1 MGGILNKLKSDESLM
16 LAYQRGDSTA
26 FEVLYMRHKDALFGF
41 LYRSCLRH
49 SIAEELAHDA
59 WTSIIR
65 RVASYQA
72 TAAFKT
78 YLFQVAHNKLIDYWR
93 RNQNAA
99 LSIEFDERILPN
111 NTETP
116 LHCPE
121 SQQLRVELRAA
132 IENLP
137 VDQRN
142 TMLLREQGFSQ
153 EDIAAITGTER
164 ETVKSRLRYA
174 TQHLRDNM
182 GVTQ

>member
-26 FEVLYMRHKDALFGF
+26 FEVLYRRHKDALFGF
-41 LYRSCLRH
+41 LYRSCPQH

-93 RNQNAA
+93 RNKNAA
-99 LSIEFDERILPN
+99 LGVEFDEGIVLN
-111 NTETP
+111 NTGTQHGAEA
-116 LHCPE
+116 
-121 SQQLRVELRAA
+121 QQLRLELRAA

-137 VDQRN
+137 VEQRN

-153 EDIAAITGTER
+153 DDIAAITGAER

-174 TQHLRDNM
+174 TQHLRDTM
-182 GVTQ
+182 GVTP

>member
-1 MGGILNKLKSDESLM
+1 MGAILNKLKSDESLM

-26 FEVLYMRHKDALFGF
+26 FEALYMRHKDALFGF
-41 LYRSCLRH
+41 LYRSCPQH

-78 YLFQVAHNKLIDYWR
+78 YLFQIAHHKLIDYWR
-93 RNQNAA
+93 RNKNAA
-99 LSIEFDERILPN
+99 LIVAFDEGVVAN
-111 NTETP
+111 NTETRQ
-116 LHCPE
+116 HCAE

-137 VDQRN
+137 VEQRN

-153 EDIAAITGTER
+153 NDIAVITGAER

-174 TQHLRDNM
+174 TKHLRDNM
-182 GVTQ
+182 GVAQ

>member
-26 FEVLYMRHKDALFGF
+26 FEVLYRRHKDALFGF
-41 LYRSCLRH
+41 LYRSCPQH

-93 RNQNAA
+93 RNKNAA
-99 LSIEFDERILPN
+99 LGVEFDEGIVLN
-111 NTETP
+111 NTEA
-116 LHCPE
+116 CPSAE
-121 SQQLRVELRAA
+121 AQQLRLELRAA

-137 VDQRN
+137 IDQRN

-153 EDIAAITGTER
+153 DDIAAITGAER

-174 TQHLRDNM
+174 TQHLRDTM
-182 GVTQ
+182 GVTP